1 METEDVQKL
10 VSPLLENQLFAAL
23 GGIVSL
29 ILLAIVYKNF
39 SINRQTPFRNLLS
52 YATRYAND
60 KNKVCTPL
68 KHTYGYAVKFEIKN
82 WNLQLKNFELEMN

>member
-68 KHTYGYAVKFEIKN
+68 KHTY
-82 WNLQLKNFELEMN
+82 